1 MFESSMQ
8 FTLTDY
14 AMKRTG
20 KLHEHNPEMWDNL
33 KGEFVSNLD
42 KVNEDLRALGLKEL
56 KAN

>member
-20 KLHEHNPEMWDNL
+20 KLHEHDPKMWDAL
-33 KGEFVSNLD
+33 KSNFITNLD
-42 KVNEDLRALGLKEL
+42 QVNADLRALGLEEL